1 MTTKPK
7 TIDIHGKEYIEVA
20 ERVRIVHEEQTGL
33 VSIVTEIIAHD
44 PVLVKATVKIGDQ
57 TFMGHSAADPNKS
70 IEKQNPYEVAETSA
84 VGRALGFAG
93 YGLVAGIATADE
105 MQKGGYAAKSPA
117 QNPINS
123 ELGDCPK
130 CGATLVEQTT
140 RTGKKM
146 TKCSTNRWNAELKR
160 PEGCDYVVWGSPK
173 PQVEEED
180 YPFPEE
186 EL

>member
-7 TIDIHGKEYIEVA
+7 TINIHGKEYIEVA
-20 ERVRIVHEEQTGL
+20 ERVRIVHEEQTGQ

-57 TFMGHSAADPNKS
+57 IFMGHSAADPNKS

-105 MQKGGYAAKSPA
+105 INKGGYSTSNKAT
-117 QNPINS
+117 
-123 ELGDCPK
+123 PK
-130 CGATLVEQTT
+130 QIETIKDQLD
-140 RTGKKM
+140 RTGVSAIKVCAAYSAQSLNDLTKEQASDTLKK
-146 TKCSTNRWNAELKR
+146 LF
-160 PEGCDYVVWGSPK
+160 DK
-173 PQVEEED
+173 PDKEVQS
-180 YPFPEE
+180 
-186 EL
+186 